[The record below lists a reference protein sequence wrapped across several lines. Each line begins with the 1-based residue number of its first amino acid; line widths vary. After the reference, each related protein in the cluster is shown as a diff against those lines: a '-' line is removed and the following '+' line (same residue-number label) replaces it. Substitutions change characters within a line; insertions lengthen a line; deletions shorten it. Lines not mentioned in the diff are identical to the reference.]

1 MALPLVYNVESVRSR
16 WRSAVVAVLGVAGSV
31 GVFVAM
37 LALASGFRVAVVTS
51 GSPDNLMV
59 RRAGATSEIDSA
71 VTLEQLRV
79 IEDSPEVRR
88 SETGPLVSPEV
99 VVIAALPL
107 KTTGTDANVQVRGLY
122 ARALEVHDQV
132 RITEGRLF
140 GPGLY
145 ELVVGRNATTAYR
158 GLALGDT
165 VRLGGSAF
173 TVVGIFDAGGS
184 SFDSE
189 VWADADVLIP
199 TYQRPR
205 GVYQSVAARLTSRD
219 ALEGMKTRLVAD
231 PRFTVQ
237 IERETDYYARA
248 SRMMTGM
255 ILGLGSLVAVVMG
268 VGAVFGALNTMYSAV
283 SERSR
288 EIATIRARGDVVRR
302 GGPHDLLG
310 RGPARLC
317 CGPARQWP
325 DHLHAEL
332 PDVLPPLLRVSHHA
346 RAPGL
351 WLAVRGGDGARR
363 RCASRG
369 ASGASA
375 GYRRAQG
382 SVGVILSPLRRAV
395 RAKNLVT
402 GHNVYAR
409 WFNHSS

>member
-1 MALPLVYNVESVRSR
+1 VALPLVYNVESVRSR

-122 ARALEVHDQV
+122 ARALDVHDQV

-140 GPGLY
+140 GSGLY

-205 GVYQSVAARLTSRD
+205 GVYQSVAARLASRD
-219 ALEGMKTRLVAD
+219 ALEGMKARLSAD

-288 EIATIRARGDVVRR
+288 EIATIRALGFGAGAVVTSFVVEALMISSV
-302 GGPHDLLG
+302 GGLLG
-310 RGPARLC
+310 CVA
-317 CGPARQWP
+317 
-325 DHLHAEL
+325 
-332 PDVLPPLLRVSHHA
+332 VLPVNGLTTSTLNFQTFSHLSFAFRITPVLLGF
-346 RAPGL
+346 GL
-351 WLAVRGGDGARR
+351 LFAAVMGLAGG
-363 RCASRG
+363 
-369 ASGASA
+369 
-375 GYRRAQG
+375 
-382 SVGVILSPLRRAV
+382 VPPAV
-395 RAKNLVT
+395 RAARLPVT
-402 GHNVYAR
+402 VALR
-409 WFNHSS
+409 DL